1 MGQRAGPGAPWG
13 PACSVRAGPPHTV
26 GLTMERVL
34 LLNAT
39 YEPLALVSDRRAVVL
54 VLAGRAEPVAFREDC
69 AVFHSASLDV
79 DVPSIVRLAHMV
91 RIPRWARTPPVTR
104 RSVLRRDGGVCVYC
118 SEPAD
123 TIDHVIPRSRGGTHE
138 WSNVVAACKRD
149 NLTKADLLLSELGW
163 TLRVKPA
170 PPDGYLWRLRHLS
183 DVDPLWE
190 PYLAAAS

>member
-1 MGQRAGPGAPWG
+1 
-13 PACSVRAGPPHTV
+13 
-26 GLTMERVL
+26 MERGL

-69 AVFHSASLDV
+69 TVFHSASLQI

-104 RSVLRRDGGVCVYC
+104 RSVLRRDGGLCVYC

-123 TIDHVIPRSRGGTHE
+123 TIDHVIPRSRGGTHD
-138 WSNVVAACKRD
+138 WNNV
-149 NLTKADLLLSELGW
+149 G
-163 TLRVKPA
+163 
-170 PPDGYLWRLRHLS
+170 
-183 DVDPLWE
+183 
-190 PYLAAAS
+190 AASKRHHPGEGDP

>member
-1 MGQRAGPGAPWG
+1 MDTRPGTGAGGGFDRCAR
-13 PACSVRAGPPHTV
+13 SRV
-26 GLTMERVL
+26 TMERVL

-54 VLAGRAEPVAFREDC
+54 MLAGRAEAVAVRADC
-69 AVFHSASLDV
+69 SVFHSSRLSV
-79 DVPSIVRLAHMV
+79 DVPSIVRLSHMV

-104 RSVLRRDGGVCVYC
+104 RSVLRRDGGICVYC

-149 NLTKADLLLSELGW
+149 NLVKADQLLSELGW
-163 TLRVKPA
+163 TMRVKPA
-170 PPDGYLWRLRHLS
+170 PPDGHLWRLRHLS

>member
-1 MGQRAGPGAPWG
+1 VGHGTSPGFRGAPDG
-13 PACSVRAGPPHTV
+13 LDPPPSG

-54 VLAGRAEPVAFREDC
+54 VLAGRAEPVAFRDDC

-163 TLRVKPA
+163 TLRVKPG

>member
-1 MGQRAGPGAPWG
+1 MCIRDRDTIQGELRRVRPLSKSFLHDAVMARA
-13 PACSVRAGPPHTV
+13 AGSSGSSP
-26 GLTMERVL
+26 
-34 LLNAT
+34 
-39 YEPLALVSDRRAVVL
+39 VSYT
-54 VLAGRAEPVAFREDC
+54 
-69 AVFHSASLDV
+69 HLDV
-79 DVPSIVRLAHMV
+79 YKRQ
-91 RIPRWARTPPVTR
+91 IPRWARTPPVTR
-104 RSVLRRDGGVCVYC
+104 RSVLRRDGGLCVYC

-123 TIDHVIPRSRGGTHE
+123 TIDHVIPRSRGGTHD

-149 NLTKADLLLSELGW
+149 NLTKADQLLSELGW